1 MNSKQTES
9 KIWKQIVQVN
19 EEEHTR
25 PSLADLLVID
35 RKDTENEEHLKER
48 TEMHCNED
56 TEQYSGNQEEGN
68 ETHYYQGVRKMV
80 HTAAEEYIAVLIRL
94 HADIAMK
101 EEKKVVDERIQ
112 VEEVVEHPLG

>member
-56 TEQYSGNQEEGN
+56 TDSIL
-68 ETHYYQGVRKMV
+68 ETRRKV
-80 HTAAEEYIAVLIRL
+80 TRHIITR
-94 HADIAMK
+94 
-101 EEKKVVDERIQ
+101 
-112 VEEVVEHPLG
+112 G